1 MSDETLDPMHVLM
14 LVPHYEPD
22 LGPSAPLFTMLGVGL
37 AKRGHK
43 VTVITTVPHYPSGRV
58 THPYRSLK
66 TCRSVE
72 NGVEVLRVPLPSLKR
87 SSLPLRTMQFACYQL
102 GATWAGRGQE
112 FDVALVANPALWVW
126 LPFAWL
132 IRRRRMPALF
142 AVFDVFPD
150 VGVALDVFRNKRV
163 IAAVSHLERFCL
175 RNSAVV
181 SILSDSFRPGLR
193 ALGVPDEKMAV
204 TYGWVDTELIRPMPH
219 ANPFARE
226 HGLADSFVVLYAGNL
241 GLSQGLENVLAASEQ
256 LVSEKD
262 IRFVLV
268 GDGAGREALVQEAA
282 ERELSNIQFLPFQPR
297 QRLPEVLATASV
309 SLVQLRKGIGSDSL
323 PSKIWSILAS
333 GRPIL
338 AAVDEGSEAWKLVT
352 RAEAGLCVP
361 PENPAELAK
370 AVLALKNDPGLCER
384 LGQNGRRW
392 VERYNS
398 PQAAAERHEALLAD
412 AMVRNER
419 RDIR

>member
-1 MSDETLDPMHVLM
+1 MHVLM
-14 LVPHYEPD
+14 LVPHYDPD
-22 LGPSAPLFTMLGVGL
+22 LGPSAPLFTMLAVGL

-43 VTVITTVPHYPSGRV
+43 MTVITTVPHYPSGHV
-58 THPYRSLK
+58 ADPYRSRR

-87 SSLPLRTMQFACYQL
+87 SNLPLRTMQFVCYQL
-102 GATWAGRGQE
+102 GATWAGRRQA

-132 IRRRRMPALF
+132 IRRRHMPALF

-150 VGVALDVFRNKRV
+150 VGVALDVFRSKSV
-163 IAAVSHLERFCL
+163 ITAVSRLERFCL
-175 RNSAVV
+175 NNSTVV

-193 ALGVPDEKMAV
+193 ALGVPDEKMVV
-204 TYGWVDTELIRPMPH
+204 THGWVDTELVRPMPH
-219 ANPFARE
+219 TNPFAKE
-226 HGLADSFVVLYAGNL
+226 QGLDDSFVVLYAGNL
-241 GLSQGLENVLAASEQ
+241 GLSQGLDNVLAASAR

-262 IRFVLV
+262 IRFVFV
-268 GDGAGREALVQEAA
+268 GDGAGRETLVREAA
-282 ERELSNIQFLPFQPR
+282 KRELSNTQFLPFQPR
-297 QRLPEVLATASV
+297 QRLPEVLATANV
-309 SLVQLRKGIGSDSL
+309 SLVQLRKGIASDSL

-333 GRPIL
+333 GRPVL

-352 RAEAGLCVP
+352 RAEAGICVP
-361 PENPAELAK
+361 PEDPSELAK
-370 AVLALKNDPGLCER
+370 AVLALKNNPGLCEH
-384 LGQNGRRW
+384 LGRNGRRW

-398 PQAAAERHEALLAD
+398 PQAAAERHEALLAE

>member
-1 MSDETLDPMHVLM
+1 MNGETQRPMHVLM

-22 LGPSAPLFTMLGVGL
+22 LGPSAPLFTLLSLGL
-37 AKRGHK
+37 AERGHQ

-58 THPYRSLK
+58 ADPFRGPRIWRSD
-66 TCRSVE
+66 E
-72 NGVEVLRVPLPSLKR
+72 NGVKVLRVPLPSLRR
-87 SSLPLRTMQFACYQL
+87 SSLPLRVMQFVCYQL
-102 GATWAGRGQE
+102 GATWVGRSQQ

-132 IRRRRMPALF
+132 IKRRRKPAVF

-150 VGVALDVFRNKRV
+150 VGVALDVFRSRGV
-163 IAAVSHLERFCL
+163 ISAVSQLERFCL

-204 TYGWVDTELIRPMPH
+204 TYGWVDTDLIRPMTRS
-219 ANPFARE
+219 NLFAQE
-226 HGLADSFVVLYAGNL
+226 QQLVDSFVVLYAGNL
-241 GLSQGLENVLAASEQ
+241 GLSQGLENVLAASE
-256 LVSEKD
+256 LLTSERD

-268 GDGAGREALVQEAA
+268 GDGAGRESLVREAA
-282 ERELSNIQFLPFQPR
+282 KRRLPNLRFLPFQSR
-297 QRLPEVLATASV
+297 QRLPEVMATASV
-309 SLVQLRKGIGSDSL
+309 SLVQLRKGIGADSL

-338 AAVDEGSEAWKLVT
+338 AAVDEGSEAWKLVM

-361 PENPAELAK
+361 PDNPAELAR
-370 AVLALKNDPGLCER
+370 AVLTLKNDPGLRER
-384 LGQNGRRW
+384 LGENGRRW
-392 VERYNS
+392 AERYNS
-398 PQAAAERHEALLAD
+398 PQAAAARHEALLAE

-419 RDIR
+419 RNIR